1 MGAVLLA
8 SCQTSTIS
16 SSTMKTATVKDVRL
30 DYPTPPRS
38 EVVDDYHGTRV
49 ADPFRTLE
57 SASNPATIAWMDAE
71 NALTASYLDRPE
83 REVIKR
89 RLGELFQYTRV
100 SIPKRSA
107 NRYVFSKSEGLQ
119 NQPIYYVQDG
129 TGTPRVLIDPNTLS
143 TDGTVSLM
151 EYSLSDDG
159 ALLAYSVSRG
169 GSDRREV
176 RVRDVG
182 TGRDLADKL
191 EWVKFSGLDWTPDNK
206 GFFYNRYPPTGSVP
220 AGEEHYF
227 PKVQYHQ
234 IGSSQESDRVVYER
248 PKEREVGFSTLVSDD
263 GRWIVITASNGSA
276 DESEIWVDDL
286 RNGDGFRPLYTGFKY
301 AYVASKVVAGR
312 LYLLTNE
319 SAPSRRVIAI
329 DLAQGT
335 LEEIIPAAGDYLE
348 EIEIINRKI
357 VARYLHNASSL
368 IKIYELD
375 GRFVK
380 ELPLPGIGTVSDIEG
395 TTNNP
400 EMFLSYNSY
409 IDAPTNYRYDFT
421 TGELSAFNR
430 SDAPIDSS
438 RYETEQVWFPSKD
451 GTRVS
456 MFLSRRKGVAK
467 GPTPVFLY
475 GYGGF
480 NNAYTP
486 AFNPVHFY
494 FMERGGT
501 FAVVNLRGGSEY
513 GEEWHR
519 AGMLEKKQ
527 NVFDDFYAAAE
538 WLIAN
543 GYTLKSKLAVSGR
556 SNGGLLAAA
565 AVAQRPDLMRAAVVQ
580 VPVVD
585 MLRYHLFTVARFWIP
600 EYGSSEN
607 AEQFKFLYAYSPLH
621 NLRDGVSYPAT
632 LITTADTDDRV
643 DPGPAKKFAA
653 RLQEAQG
660 GPAPILIRIE
670 KKAGHSSG
678 SLGSGGK
685 PISKLIDEWA
695 DIWTFVTGELGM

>member
-1 MGAVLLA
+1 MLLA
-8 SCQTSTIS
+8 SCQTSTIP
-16 SSTMKTATVKDVRL
+16 SSTMKTGTVKDVRL
-30 DYPTPPRS
+30 DYPAPPRS
-38 EVVDDYHGTRV
+38 EVVDDYHGTKV

-57 SASNPATIAWMDAE
+57 SASDPSTVAWTDAE
-71 NALTASYLDRPE
+71 NALTASYLARPE

-89 RLGELFQYTRV
+89 RLAELFQYTRV

-129 TGTPRVLIDPNTLS
+129 AGGQPRVLIDPNSLS
-143 TDGTVSLM
+143 SDGTVSVA

-159 ALLAYSVSRG
+159 KLLAYTVSRG

-176 RVRDVG
+176 FVRDVE
-182 TGRDLADKL
+182 TGKDLSDRL
-191 EWVKFSGLDWTPDNK
+191 EWVKFTGLDWTPDNK
-206 GFFYNRYPPTGSVP
+206 GFFYNRYPVTGSVP

-227 PKVQYHQ
+227 PKVHYHL
-234 IGSSQESDRVVYER
+234 IGTPQSSDRVVYER
-248 PKEREVGFSTLVSDD
+248 PKEREVGFDTLVSSD
-263 GRWIVITASNGSA
+263 GRWVVVTASNGSA

-286 RNGDGFRPLYTGFKY
+286 RNIEGFRPLFTGFKH
-301 AYVASKVVAGR
+301 AYVATKVLGDQ

-319 SAPSRRVIAI
+319 AAASRRVIAV
-329 DLAQGT
+329 DLKQGT
-335 LEEIIPAAGDYLE
+335 LEEIIPVAGDYLE
-348 EIEIINRKI
+348 QIEIINRKI

-368 IKIYELD
+368 VKIFELD
-375 GRFVK
+375 GTLIK
-380 ELPLPGIGTVSDIEG
+380 ELTLPGIGTVSDIEG
-395 TTNNP
+395 TTDNP

-409 IDAPTNYRYDFT
+409 VDAPTNYRYDFV
-421 TGELSAFNR
+421 TGKLSPFNR
-430 SDAPIDSS
+430 SDAPIESS

-456 MFLSRRKGVAK
+456 MFLSRRKGLAK
-467 GPTPVFLY
+467 SPSNPVFLY

-519 AGMLEKKQ
+519 AGMLDKKQ
-527 NVFDDFYAAAE
+527 NVFDDFYAAGE

-543 GYTLKSKLAVSGR
+543 GYTSKAKLAVSGR

-607 AEQFKFLYAYSPLH
+607 PEQFKFLYAYSPLH
-621 NLRDGVSYPAT
+621 NLRDGVAYPAT
-632 LITTADTDDRV
+632 LVTTADTDDRV

-695 DIWTFVTGELGM
+695 DIWTFVMGELAM